1 MSTCCASD
9 TLLCAANKT
18 QPLLISKKKRNYTVQ
33 HLRESVEKFG
43 LKEKLVLC
51 KKKRLT
57 SLYKSIGDLGVG
69 EISILL
75 IFQLTLLMYSV
86 DLRSQDRVILT
97 FSKCL
102 LITYYMPGIVPGPGD
117 TVGTRE
123 TLEFIAWWKGKKIK
137 KKNTSDKG
145 YAKN

>member
-1 MSTCCASD
+1 MFYA
-9 TLLCAANKT
+9 
-18 QPLLISKKKRNYTVQ
+18 
-33 HLRESVEKFG
+33 
-43 LKEKLVLC
+43 

-86 DLRSQDRVILT
+86 DLRSQARFT